1 MGGGKLS
8 YFTYYTPWRGQQVN
22 ILFFLTGLLLVFILG
37 YLASY
42 NRKGIRVR
50 PIVAMLLTQIVL
62 AFLLL
67 NTKGGVVLVSYVAKV
82 FAKLV
87 EIGIQGVDFVFG
99 GLENPGV
106 SNFFLDVLLPIIFI
120 SVLIGILNHLKILPL
135 IIKYVGFAISKINGM
150 GRLENYIAV
159 SSAILGQSE
168 VFLTAKRELD
178 LISKR
183 RLYTL
188 CTSAMSAVSIA
199 IVGAYMTMLNPRY
212 VVVAIILNILSALI
226 VANIINPYRT
236 EDEDDVQLVEA
247 AEEKEEKLTFFQ
259 MIGESIMDG
268 LKIAIIVAAMLIG
281 FIALINLINYLF
293 TLVFHIS
300 FQDVLGYIFAPIAFL
315 MGVPASE
322 AVRAGSIM
330 ATKLVTNEFVAML
343 SFKDIAGQLSERT
356 IGIVSVFLVS
366 FANFSSVGIIT
377 GAVRAL
383 NEKKGNEVATF
394 GMKLLYGSTLAS
406 ILSGTIIGLF
416 L

>member
-1 MGGGKLS
+1 M
-8 YFTYYTPWRGQQVN
+8 N

-67 NTKGGVVLVSYVAKV
+67 NTRAGVVLVSYVAKL

-99 GLENPGV
+99 GLENEGI

-135 IIKYVGFAISKINGM
+135 IIKYVGLVISKINGM

-168 VFLTAKRELD
+168 VFLTAKRELNF
-178 LISKR
+178 ISKR

-199 IVGAYMTMLNPRY
+199 IVGAYMTMLEPRY
-212 VVVAIILNILSALI
+212 VVVAIVLNILSALI
-226 VANIINPYRT
+226 IANIINPYRT
-236 EDEDDVQLVEA
+236 EDEDNVQLIEA
-247 AEEKEEKLTFFQ
+247 AEEKEKKLTFFQ
-259 MIGESIMDG
+259 MISESIMDG

-281 FIALINLINYLF
+281 FIALINLINYIF

-315 MGVPASE
+315 MGVPANE

-356 IGIVSVFLVS
+356 VGIVSVFLVS

-383 NEKKGNEVATF
+383 HEEKGDEVATF

>member
-1 MGGGKLS
+1 M
-8 YFTYYTPWRGQQVN
+8 N

-67 NTKGGVVLVSYVAKV
+67 NTKAGVVLVSYVAKL

-99 GLENPGV
+99 GLENEGI

-135 IIKYVGFAISKINGM
+135 IIKYVGLVISKINGM

-168 VFLTAKRELD
+168 VFLTAKRELNF
-178 LISKR
+178 ISKR

-199 IVGAYMTMLNPRY
+199 IVGAYMTMLEPRY
-212 VVVAIILNILSALI
+212 VVVAIVLNILSALI
-226 VANIINPYRT
+226 IANIINPYHT
-236 EDEDDVQLVEA
+236 EDEDNVQLIEA
-247 AEEKEEKLTFFQ
+247 AEEKEKKLTFFQ
-259 MIGESIMDG
+259 MISESIMDG

-281 FIALINLINYLF
+281 FIALINLINYIF

-315 MGVPASE
+315 MGVPTNE

-356 IGIVSVFLVS
+356 VGIVSVFLVS

-383 NEKKGNEVATF
+383 HEEKGDEVATF